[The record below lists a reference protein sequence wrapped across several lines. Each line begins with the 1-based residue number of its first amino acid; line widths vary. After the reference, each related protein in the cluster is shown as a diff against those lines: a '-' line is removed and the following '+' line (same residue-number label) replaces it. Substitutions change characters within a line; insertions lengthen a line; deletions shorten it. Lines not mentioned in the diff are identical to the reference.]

1 MITHTREIEI
11 SRVTP
16 STAAILEAQGIPTG
30 RSADPRTRRLAE
42 QAVRLFSELAVPA
55 GIAADTTK
63 SDFTA
68 IYDGD
73 GGNDAATPLDNIIP
87 EASRLLIFAV
97 TVGQPVCDEIS
108 ALFARND
115 FAAGAMLDAAASCG
129 ADLAA
134 DAIERQC
141 EDELRSASGR
151 ESSSGAM
158 RFSPGYCGWHVTGQ
172 RRLFA
177 ALKPERIGISL
188 NDSCLMR
195 PLKSVSGVVVV
206 APRQVFDIDDTYPF
220 CAACSTHS
228 CRDRFA
234 TLIQKHDS

>member
-1 MITHTREIEI
+1 MIVQTREIEI

-16 STAAILEAQGIPTG
+16 STAAILEAQGIPAG
-30 RSADPRTRRLAE
+30 HSADLRTRRLAD
-42 QAVRLFSELAVPA
+42 QAVKLFSELAVPA
-55 GIAADTTK
+55 GIAAEMTK
-63 SDFTA
+63 SDFST

-73 GGNDAATPLDNIIP
+73 GGNAAATPLDSIIP
-87 EASRLLIFAV
+87 AASRLLIFAV
-97 TVGQPVCDEIS
+97 TVGQPICDEIS

-134 DAIERQC
+134 DAIEQQC
-141 EDELRSASGR
+141 EDELRSLNGK
-151 ESSSGAM
+151 ENSSGAM

-195 PLKSVSGVVVV
+195 PLKSVSGVVIV

-220 CAACSTHS
+220 CADCTTHS

-234 TLIQKHDS
+234 TLIQKNDS

>member
-1 MITHTREIEI
+1 MISGVIEI
-11 SRVTP
+11 DINLITP
-16 STAAILEAQGIPTG
+16 TVASILTAQDIPEE
-30 RSADPRTRRLAE
+30 RAADQRTRHLAE
-42 QAVRLFSELAVPA
+42 QAVNLFSELAVPA
-55 GIAADTTK
+55 GIAAETTK
-63 SDFTA
+63 SDFSH

-73 GGNDAATPLDNIIP
+73 GGNAAATPLDSIIP
-87 EASRLLIFAV
+87 AASRLLIFAV
-97 TVGQPVCDEIS
+97 TVGQPICDEIS

-134 DAIERQC
+134 DAMEQQC
-141 EDELRSASGR
+141 DDELRSVNR
-151 ESSSGAM
+151 MENLSGAM

-206 APRQVFDIDDTYPF
+206 APHQVFDIDDTYPF
-220 CAACSTHS
+220 CADCRTHS

-234 TLIQKHDS
+234 TLIQKHDF